1 MLTAAHCLKLAP
13 ASYRVVVGSLA
24 RVPGP
29 GRGQEL
35 RVVRAVTHPAF
46 SPRSLQQDLAVLR
59 LETSW
64 GQGLAFSPWVVPACL
79 PRPARPGLYTPGT
92 RGLVS
97 GWGVLAEN
105 STAPSDSLQVASL
118 GLVSQQTCAASYSEV
133 TSISSDQFCAGSEDA
148 ALARDACAG
157 DSGGPLAVLEAGR
170 WHLAGLVSFGLGCGR
185 AEHPGVYTRL
195 DTALAWILDTMHTM
209 DSGDSGVEGAR
220 DFQQTTTTTSSTTS
234 TTTTTAASARQY
246 FVTGMC
252 ERTQKY
258 IWCNYGSKISL
269 TDTFYGVTAGEARC
283 GAPAPAADCSLS
295 SAAALLA
302 EACEGRRTCHV
313 SPARLFPAPS
323 CAAPPHLSFK
333 FSCRDTM
340 ARTMAGGVEEE
351 NRDVYDLIHHVP

>member
-29 GRGQEL
+29 GCGQEL

-46 SPRSLQQDLAVLR
+46 SPRTLEQDLAVVR
-59 LETSW
+59 VQTSW

-79 PRPARPGLYTPGT
+79 PRPAQPGLYTPGT

-105 STAPSDSLQVASL
+105 STALSDSLQVASL
-118 GLVSQQTCAASYSEV
+118 GLVSQQTCAASYSGV

-195 DTALAWILDTMHTM
+195 DTALAWILDTMDTM
-209 DSGDSGVEGAR
+209 DREDSGVEGAR
-220 DFQQTTTTTSSTTS
+220 DFQQTSTTTTT
-234 TTTTTAASARQY
+234 TTTTTAAPARKY
-246 FVTGMC
+246 SVTGMC

-258 IWCNYGSKISL
+258 IWCNYGSKIRL
-269 TDTFYGVTAGEARC
+269 TDIFYGVTAGEARC
-283 GAPAPAADCSLS
+283 GAPASAADCSLS

-302 EACEGRRTCHV
+302 AACEGRRTCHV

-323 CAAPPHLSFK
+323 CSAPPHLSFK